1 LINIGSAAV
10 FSAIVSL
17 TVAGFFGSC
26 LVPFTLFMPK
36 RVCCQLHLTPG
47 PRTLGRFGPWVNGVA
62 IIWSM
67 LMMMFS
73 FWPASVLVT
82 AITMN

>member
-1 LINIGSAAV
+1 V

-17 TVAGFFGSC
+17 AVAGFFGSY
-26 LVPFTLFMPK
+26 LVPFTLFMHK

-47 PRTLGRFGPWVNGVA
+47 PWTPGRFGPWVNGFA

-73 FWPASVLVT
+73 FWPASALVT